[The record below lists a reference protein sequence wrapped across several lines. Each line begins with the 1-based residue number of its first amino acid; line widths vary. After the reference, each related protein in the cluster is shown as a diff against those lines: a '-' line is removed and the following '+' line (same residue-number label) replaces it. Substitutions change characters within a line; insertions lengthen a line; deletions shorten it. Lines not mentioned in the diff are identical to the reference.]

1 MLKFSRGN
9 AKLDALESVVGGQ
22 VWTYS
27 MLSGYSCP
35 YAKACLSQAVR
46 GVDNKATIVDGPHTQ
61 FRCFSASEEAM
72 YPNVYDARNHNYMAV
87 KACENNTSEMA
98 SLILSSLPAKARCVR
113 VHVGG
118 DMFSQPYFDAWM
130 YTAAAKPD
138 VLFYAY
144 TKSLPFWLSARQRKI
159 IPDNFVLT
167 ASRGGYR
174 DEMISLYRFREA
186 VVIADSDT
194 VQAVIDSGN
203 HDVIPIGPYKGYE
216 IDHDDRHAALPELRD
231 KSFALL
237 IHGTQPKGSE
247 SAQAKK
253 ILGGVGSYSQEKQ
266 CAMKKLWG

>member
-35 YAKACLSQAVR
+35 YAKACLSKAVR
-46 GVDNKATIVDGPHTQ
+46 GDDGKTTIVDGPYTK

-72 YPNVYDARNHNYMAV
+72 YPNVYDARNHNFQAV
-87 KACENNTSEMA
+87 KACEHNTSEMVN
-98 SLILSSLPAKARCVR
+98 LILSSLPVKAKCVR

-130 YTAAAKPD
+130 YAAKAKPD

-144 TKSLPFWLSARQRKI
+144 TKSLPFWVSARERDI
-159 IPDNFVLT
+159 IPENFVLT
-167 ASRGGYR
+167 ASRGGFR
-174 DEMISLYRFREA
+174 DEMISAYGLREA
-186 VVIADSDT
+186 VVIADKDT

-203 HDVIPIGPYKGYE
+203 HDVIPTGFYKGYE
-216 IDHDDRHAALPELRD
+216 IDHDDRHAALPELRY

-253 ILGGVGSYSQEKQ
+253 ILGGVGSYS
-266 CAMKKLWG
+266 